1 MYEVTLQV
9 DQATTIFYTISKCI
23 NHCINKQIG
32 SNSVAHESKLVNIV
46 LIMDTVIKL
55 GVGDWIS
62 ISGINTR
69 RALTK
74 SAG

>member
-1 MYEVTLQV
+1 MYEVILQV
-9 DQATTIFYTISKCI
+9 NQATTLFYTIPNRCI
-23 NHCINKQIG
+23 KKQIG